1 MTRSAEATGKNIEQA
16 IENALFELKA
26 PREDVDIKILSEGGL
41 FKKAKVIVSI
51 SEDAIEKYEKR
62 EKLREEEKEQKSI
75 QEKISDKEE
84 VFSKDIKKEEEKEI
98 KEKETF
104 KEEKEEIKNS
114 EEKRERISCIE
125 FVKGLVDAFG
135 KTAQI
140 SELEE
145 DEVKKILLEGEELG
159 DLIGY
164 RGEALFALSYLM
176 SSICKRE
183 NKKVVLDICGYR
195 NKREEALKKLA
206 YRMASKVIKSGRF
219 AKLEPMDASERRII
233 HLALQD
239 NDKVTTMSKGTE
251 PKRYLIIFPREYK
264 D

>member
-114 EEKRERISCIE
+114 EEKIERISCIE

-176 SSICKRE
+176 SSICKKE

-239 NDKVTTMSKGTE
+239 NDKVTTMSKGIE

>member
-98 KEKETF
+98 KEKENF

>member
-98 KEKETF
+98 KEKENF

-233 HLALQD
+233 HLAIQD